1 MSIRKWGA
9 AALSAVMI
17 ITGTGCGKRP
27 SEPVSMSNFLLNTV
41 VTVTLYDS
49 SDSRILEGCMEL
61 CREYEGKFSKT
72 IETSEIY
79 RLNHR
84 EAGTKEMEVSPETA
98 ELIRK
103 GLYYS
108 EISDGAFDITIEPL
122 SSLWDFKAEDPEIP
136 DEKLLKQNAE
146 KVNYKN
152 IRIEGNTV
160 EFLSDD
166 VTIDLGAIAK
176 GYIADKIKE
185 YLLEQN
191 VRSAVINLG
200 GNVLC
205 VGRKPDGKP
214 FKVGL
219 QKPFKDHNEAADIM
233 ALDDMS
239 MVVSGVY
246 ERHFVKD
253 GVNYH
258 HILNPKTGWPYE
270 NGLTAVTIFSS
281 ESVDGDGLSTT
292 CFSLGMEKGMEL
304 INSLDGI
311 YAVFQTEDGNM
322 YFSEGAKEL
331 EWKD

>member
-1 MSIRKWGA
+1 MVIRKWRT
-9 AALSAVMI
+9 AALAAVMI
-17 ITGTGCGKRP
+17 LMGTGCGKRP
-27 SEPVSMSNFLLNTV
+27 AEPVSMSNFLLNTV

-49 SDSRILEGCMEL
+49 SDRQILEGCMEL
-61 CREYEGKFSKT
+61 CREYEDKFSKT

-103 GLYYS
+103 GIYYS

-122 SSLWDFKAEDPEIP
+122 SSLWDFKAEEPQIP

-152 IRIEGNTV
+152 IRIDGNMV
-160 EFLSDD
+160 QFQSDD

-185 YLLEQN
+185 YLLDQD
-191 VRSAVINLG
+191 VQSAVINLG

-205 VGRKPDGKP
+205 VGRKPDGEP

-219 QKPFKDHNEAADIM
+219 QKPFKDHNEAAAIM

-258 HILNPKTGWPYE
+258 HILDPKTGWPYE
-270 NGLTAVTIFSS
+270 NGLAAVTIFSS
-281 ESVDGDGLSTT
+281 KSVDGDGLSTT

-311 YAVFQTEDGNM
+311 YAVFQTDDGKM